1 MKRFLPF
8 LIAIPALAQ
17 TPAAEYF
24 EKNVRP
30 VFVKNCYGC
39 HGPNRQSVGINFAT
53 GAGLDKTTRLLDA
66 ISYTADVKMPP
77 TGKLS
82 DEDILTVKKWVESGV
97 AWPRET
103 AAPAPLT
110 GKQITPADRQ
120 YWAFQPIKD
129 PMRPAFP
136 AKSPIDRFIL
146 AKLADKH
153 IQPARRATAL
163 TLLRRVTYDLTGLPP
178 TPAEIDAFEAD
189 KSPGAFGKVVDRLL
203 ATPQYGERWGASLAR
218 RRTVRRL
225 DWHG

>member
-39 HGPNRQSVGINFAT
+39 HGPNRQSAGINFAT

-103 AAPAPLT
+103 AAPS
-110 GKQITPADRQ
+110 PADLQTNHSCRP
-120 YWAFQPIKD
+120 PILG
-129 PMRPAFP
+129 FP
-136 AKSPIDRFIL
+136 AHQRSHAASVSGKESDRPL
-146 AKLADKH
+146 H
-153 IQPARRATAL
+153 TREARR
-163 TLLRRVTYDLTGLPP
+163 
-178 TPAEIDAFEAD
+178 
-189 KSPGAFGKVVDRLL
+189 
-203 ATPQYGERWGASLAR
+203 
-218 RRTVRRL
+218 
-225 DWHG
+225 